1 MSLLDKLMSVCLLR
15 SWSGSARIQSHLNNR
30 EIEMKLTEQTQ
41 NKLAVLINLVK
52 YLEEMMYREGVSD
65 EEWNSC
71 YSAKQDIKDTIFAE
85 LRARINEIPS

>member
-1 MSLLDKLMSVCLLR
+1 
-15 SWSGSARIQSHLNNR
+15 LNNR

-52 YLEEMMYREGVSD
+52 YLEEMMYREGVSN

-71 YSAKQDIKDTIFAE
+71 YAAKQDIKDTIFAE